1 MRVVREPSR
10 EGAPLD
16 LLFASREGLVDGVMV
31 GGCLGHSNHR
41 VIEFLILDEVRE
53 VMSRTAT
60 LDFGQTLTYL
70 ETWLTES
77 FGNGF
82 DR

>member
-41 VIEFLILDEVRE
+41 VIEFLILDEVQE

-60 LDFGQTLTYL
+60 LDFHWADFDLFRDL
-70 ETWLTES
+70 VDRVLWE
-77 FGNGF
+77 GF
-82 DR
+82 